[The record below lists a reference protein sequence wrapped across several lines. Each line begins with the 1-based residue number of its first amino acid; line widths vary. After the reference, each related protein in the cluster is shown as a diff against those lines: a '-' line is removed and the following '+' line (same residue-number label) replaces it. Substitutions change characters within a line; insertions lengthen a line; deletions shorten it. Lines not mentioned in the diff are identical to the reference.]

1 MALAEL
7 FDSCM
12 PRFLQLLMEI
22 IKLLPHVKIF
32 ISMPEKRH
40 SKELS
45 WVPR

>member
-22 IKLLPHVKIF
+22 IKLLPCEDF
-32 ISMPEKRH
+32 Y
-40 SKELS
+40 LYA
-45 WVPR
+45 